1 MKVFKN
7 FKKALLVSVVL
18 MIVCGFGFP
27 MVLTGISKVAFPYQ
41 ANGSLI
47 EQDGKVVGSEHVGQL
62 FTEPYFMK
70 GRPSAVGYN
79 TSDKEVDVASG
90 SNNYGP
96 SNENLHKRVEKDIEE
111 FLKQNPDVKK
121 EDIPTDLLTASGSGL
136 DPHISVESAM
146 IQIPAISKAS
156 GISEEELEKIVNENI
171 EGKMMGIFGE
181 EKVNVLKIN
190 LEIAK
195 RL

>member
-1 MKVFKN
+1 MKIFKN
-7 FKKALLVSVVL
+7 FKNALLVSVVFML
-18 MIVCGFGFP
+18 ICGFGFP
-27 MVLTGISKVAFPYQ
+27 MVLTGVSKVVFPYQ
-41 ANGSLI
+41 ANGSII
-47 EQDGKVVGSEHVGQL
+47 EVDGQKVGSEHVGQD

-79 TSDKEVDVASG
+79 TSDEVVDVASG

-96 SNENLHKRVEKDIEE
+96 SNKDLKKRVQQDIDE
-111 FLKQNPDVKK
+111 FLAQNPDVKK

-136 DPHISVESAM
+136 DPHISVESAK
-146 IQIPAISKAS
+146 IQIPALSKAS
-156 GISEEELEKIVNENI
+156 GISEAELEKIVDENI
-171 EGKMMGIFGE
+171 EGKMLGIFGE
-181 EKVNVLKIN
+181 EKVNVLKVN